1 MTQTAIPFLLM
12 RGGTSRGLYFNRA
25 NLPEDRDTLAAVLN
39 AAMGAGQPV
48 NADGMGGGQVVTNKV
63 AMLSAGS
70 DGWADVD
77 YFFAQVSP
85 TTALDVDFRPT
96 CGNILSG
103 VGAAALEMGIVAAQG
118 DETRLRI
125 RAVNTGAR
133 VEAVVQTPGG
143 QITYEGDAAIDG
155 IPGTAAPVHL
165 NFMDTVGTLCGAML
179 PTGHASEEIDGVA
192 VTLIDVTMPMMIAR
206 AADLGLTGDESKAAI
221 DGDTA
226 LLARLEALRTEAGRR
241 MGLGDVSASVTPKVG
256 LLAPPRGAD
265 GALAARYLTPRAC
278 HPTMAVSGGQCIA
291 ACALLP
297 GSVAA
302 GLAVAPKAGPANMRI
317 EHPMGHMDVL
327 MDFTRDG
334 DALDL
339 RSAGVLRTAR
349 LIARGAVM
357 VPAAVWGGGV

>member
-12 RGGTSRGLYFNRA
+12 RGGTSRGLYFRQSDLPQDRA
-25 NLPEDRDTLAAVLN
+25 TLAGVLN

-103 VGAAALEMGIVAAQG
+103 VGAAALEMGIVQPQG

-125 RAVNTGAR
+125 HAVNTGAR
-133 VEAVVQTPGG
+133 VEAVIATPGG
-143 QITYEGDAAIDG
+143 RVSYDGDAAIDG

-179 PTGHASEEIDGVA
+179 PTGAARDVIDGVA

-206 AADLGLTGDESKAAI
+206 ADAFGLTGAETKAEI
-221 DGDTA
+221 DADAA
-226 LLARLEALRTEAGRR
+226 LLARIEAVRIEAGRR
-241 MGLGDVSASVTPKVG
+241 MGLGDVAASVTPKVG
-256 LLAPPRGAD
+256 LVAAPRGA
-265 GALAARYLTPRAC
+265 GGTVAARYLTPWAC
-278 HPTMAVSGGQCIA
+278 HPTMAVSGGQCIS

-297 GSVAA
+297 GSVAE
-302 GLAVAPKAGPANMRI
+302 GLAVLPGAAPANMRV
-317 EHPMGHMDVL
+317 EHPMGYMDVL
-327 MDFTRDG
+327 MDFTRDDEG
-334 DALDL
+334 LEL

-349 LIARGAVM
+349 LIARGEVM
-357 VPAAVWGGGV
+357 IPEAVWEGRG

>member
-25 NLPEDRDTLAAVLN
+25 DLPEDRATLAGVLN

-63 AMLSAGS
+63 AMLSTAS

-85 TTALDVDFRPT
+85 GTALEVDFRPT

-103 VGAAALEMGIVAAQG
+103 VGAAALEMGIVPAQG

-143 QITYEGDAAIDG
+143 RVAYEGATAIDG
-155 IPGTAAPVHL
+155 IPGTAAPVAL
-165 NFMDTVGTLCGAML
+165 RFMDTVGTLCGAML
-179 PTGHASEEIDGVA
+179 PTGNAREAIDGVA

-206 AADLGLTGDESKAAI
+206 AEELGLTGDESKAAI
-221 DGDTA
+221 DGDAA
-226 LLARLEALRTEAGRR
+226 LLARIEALRIEAGQR

-256 LLAPPRGAD
+256 LLAAPRGEA
-265 GALAARYLTPRAC
+265 GAVAARYLTPWAC
-278 HPTMAVSGGQCIA
+278 HPTMAVSGAQCIA

-297 GSVAA
+297 GSVAE
-302 GLAVAPKAGPANMRI
+302 GLAVVPEAGPANLRI

-327 MDFTRDG
+327 MDFARHG
-334 DALDL
+334 AALDV

-349 LIARGAVM
+349 LIARGEVM
-357 VPAAVWGGGV
+357 IPASVWAGGG

>member
-1 MTQTAIPFLLM
+1 MTQTALPFLLM
-12 RGGTSRGLYFNRA
+12 RGGTSRGLYFRQSD
-25 NLPEDRDTLAAVLN
+25 LPQDRETLARVLN

-63 AMLSAGS
+63 AMLAAGS

-103 VGAAALEMGIVAAQG
+103 VGAAALEMGIVQPTG

-143 QITYEGDAAIDG
+143 RVSYAGDAEIDG

-165 NFMDTVGTLCGAML
+165 NFMDTVGTLCGSML
-179 PTGHASEEIDGVA
+179 PSGAARDVIDGVA

-206 AADLGLTGDESKAAI
+206 ATDFGLTGYETKAQIDENPQVMAQIEAI
-221 DGDTA
+221 
-226 LLARLEALRTEAGRR
+226 RLEAGRR
-241 MGLGDVSASVTPKVG
+241 MGLGDVAASVTPKVG
-256 LLAPPRGAD
+256 LLAAPQAPEASIS
-265 GALAARYLTPRAC
+265 ARYLTPWAC
-278 HPTMAVSGGQCIA
+278 HPTMAVSGGQCIS

-297 GSVAA
+297 GSVAE
-302 GLAVAPKAGPANMRI
+302 GLARMPGSSPANMRV

-327 MDFTRDG
+327 MDFVRDG

-349 LIARGAVM
+349 LIARGEVM
-357 VPAAVWGGGV
+357 IPAHIWAG